1 MAVSRFQ
8 TNDEIR
14 LDIAGLT
21 ERIRQIRIDQGHP
34 PDLIPSPEVVS
45 IPLSLAIIERSEP
58 FKAIAIKYAKVLA
71 EGTAPRVDTDKL
83 AQYEE
88 WGRLLSYSK
97 GFWCR
102 WYGTGIRGLIGV
114 IKRVNQAIDDEDES
128 LDVMA
133 TMRRV
138 HFFLSSCITRDSIRN
153 DAYDYHRETG
163 VTADVEK
170 ERLLSD
176 PAAFQDAIDEA
187 LAQLHSKEEDMY
199 YE

>member
-1 MAVSRFQ
+1 MAR

-14 LDIAGLT
+14 VDIVGLT
-21 ERIRQIRIDQGHP
+21 ERIRQIRIDQGLP
-34 PDLIPSPEVVS
+34 LDPKPEPKVVS
-45 IPLSLAIIERSEP
+45 IPLSLAIIERSET

-71 EGTAPRVDTDKL
+71 EGTAPRIATDKL

-97 GFWCR
+97 GFWCG
-102 WYGTGIRGLIGV
+102 WYGTGVRGLIGV
-114 IKRVNQAIDDEDES
+114 IKRVNQAIDDEDEI

-138 HFFLSSCITRDSIRN
+138 HFFISSCITRESTRI

-163 VTADVEK
+163 VYPNAEK

-176 PAAFQDAIDEA
+176 PAAFQAAIDEA
-187 LAQLHSKEEDMY
+187 LAQLHPKEEDGL